1 MASAASI
8 RTLIAKAYVLAEPY
22 GRKKMVFI
30 AILVVVQGFAAM
42 VGVSSIFPFLAL
54 ASDPDRIHQSPL
66 GRRFMDFF
74 PSMDH
79 NELLVLT
86 GVLAVGLLFV
96 SNLINIIGDFLRVRY
111 ARSLGH
117 WLRLRLLKHLIGQP
131 YSFYLENNSAI
142 LAKKVFN
149 DVNLFVQGVLLPMLD
164 CLARIV
170 TVLFLIGA
178 LFFAEPTIAAIA
190 TLVVGVFYGGFTVGL
205 HRVRARMSDGA
216 KTALRGIFASG
227 QTIFNGIKPIS
238 VSGRVSYFVNR
249 FATHS
254 KKVARIQTWLPV
266 LGNSP
271 RYLLEPLI
279 FGGLVGI
286 VVVRA
291 GQGRDFVSL
300 LPNLGVM
307 ALAAY
312 RLLPNLQW
320 VYGQVH
326 TISTQRHALE
336 EIHDE
341 MKNRSQQG
349 GQMAS
354 VIESKDKLSFEQTV
368 EFEKVGFKYAA
379 ARTKTLHDVSF
390 RIPKNATVGL
400 VGETGSGKSTMI
412 DLLLGLHSPS
422 GGKILVDGVAVDS
435 QEAIRAWQNRI
446 GYVPQD
452 IYLLDD
458 SVEKNIAFGVAPE
471 EVDSEQVRRVAE
483 MAQIGGFIEKELPN
497 GYETIVGERGI
508 RLSGGQRQRIAL
520 ARAFYHNPDVLV
532 LDEATSAL
540 DNETEARFMKVVSS
554 LHHQLT
560 IVIIAHRLTTVA
572 NCDEVYRLAGGS
584 LEKVA
589 SPSELVTAS

>member
-1 MASAASI
+1 MASATSI

-22 GRKKMVFI
+22 GRKKIVFI
-30 AILVVVQGFAAM
+30 AILVVIQGFAAM

-54 ASDPDRIHQSPL
+54 ASDPDRIYQSPL
-66 GRRFMDFF
+66 GRRFMEFF
-74 PSMDH
+74 PNMDH
-79 NELLVLT
+79 NELLVVT

-96 SNLINIIGDFLRVRY
+96 SNVINIIGDFLRVRY

-117 WLRLRLLKHLIGQP
+117 WLRLRLLNHLIGQP
-131 YSFYLENNSAI
+131 YSYFLENNSAI

-149 DVNLFVQGVLLPMLD
+149 DVNLFVQSVLLPMLD
-164 CLARIV
+164 CIARIV

-190 TLVVGVFYGGFTVGL
+190 TLVVGVFYGGFAIGL

-216 KTALRGIFASG
+216 KKSLRGIFASG
-227 QTIFNGIKPIS
+227 QTIFNGVKPIS
-238 VSGRVSYFVNR
+238 VSGRFRYFVER
-249 FATHS
+249 FGAHS
-254 KKVARIQTWLPV
+254 KRLARIQTWLPV

-286 VVVRA
+286 VVMRA

-320 VYGQVH
+320 IYGQMH
-326 TISTQRHALE
+326 MISTQRHALE

-341 MKNRSQQG
+341 LAD
-349 GQMAS
+349 AS
-354 VIESKDKLSFEQTV
+354 KGRIPVAAVIDSAEKLSFECTA
-368 EFEKVGFKYAA
+368 EFNKVGFKYAA
-379 ARTKTLHDVSF
+379 AKGTTIKDVSLT
-390 RIPKNATVGL
+390 IPKNATVGL

-412 DLLLGLHSPS
+412 DLLLGLHTPS
-422 GGKILVDGVAVDS
+422 SGQILVDGVPIDS
-435 QEAIRAWQNRI
+435 QEQVRAWQNRI

-458 SVEKNIAFGVAPE
+458 TVERNIAFGIAPDE
-471 EVDSEQVRRVAE
+471 IDKEQVRRVAE
-483 MAQIGGFIEKELPN
+483 MAQIGAFIESELPDN
-497 GYETIVGERGI
+497 YDTVVGERGI

-520 ARAFYHNPDVLV
+520 ARAFYHNPDVLI

-540 DNETEARFMKVVSS
+540 DNETEARFMKVVST

-572 NCDEVYRLAGGS
+572 NCDEVYRLRNGL
-584 LEKVA
+584 LEKLA
-589 SPSELVTAS
+589 SPGELVGAN